1 MILAHDE
8 IISERE
14 NGNIIIDPF
23 ILEHVGANSYDVRLG
38 NNFIRVLE
46 NEYIDGIGY
55 INQDKPQK
63 FYKTTALLKGLLIMP
78 GELWLGETIEVCG
91 SDKYI
96 PMIEGRSTFARMGLK
111 VHLTAGFGDIGFKQ
125 KWTLELE
132 CTLPIVLYPGDRIAQ
147 VYFVQ
152 ASSCNW
158 LYGRD
163 HKGHYSGQDG
173 VTEAKI

>member
-14 NGNIIIDPF
+14 NDNIVIEPF

-38 NNFIRVLE
+38 NKFKCISE
-46 NEYIDGIGY
+46 NSKYCGIACIDSH
-55 INQDKPQK
+55 KPQK
-63 FYKTTALLKGLLIMP
+63 YKNYTIEKSILVVP
-78 GELWLGETIEVCG
+78 GSLWLAETMEICS

-96 PMIEGRSTFARMGLK
+96 PMLEGRSTFARMGLK

-132 CTLPIVLYPGDRIAQ
+132 STLPIVLYPGDRIAQ

-152 ASSCNW
+152 ASSSNW

-163 HKGHYSGQDG
+163 HKGHYHDQDG